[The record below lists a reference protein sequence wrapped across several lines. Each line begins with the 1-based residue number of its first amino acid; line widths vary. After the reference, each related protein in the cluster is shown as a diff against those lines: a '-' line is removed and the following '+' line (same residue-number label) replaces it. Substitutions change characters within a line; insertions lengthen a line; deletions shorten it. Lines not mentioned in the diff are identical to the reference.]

1 MGVFAEGSGEGLFA
15 KSLSPATPQESEE
28 LYMTQFLQ
36 YVISGLSTGSLYALV
51 ALGLVLIYRS
61 TRILNFAHGDITTFG
76 TFAAFMLLGMNF
88 PFTLAYGIALLA
100 GAALAMAFYFVILVP
115 AQRRDATQ
123 LGQIILTLG
132 LGLILQGGIAYFGGT
147 EPQAFPFPL
156 SETKIYRFWG
166 LTISQLGVGTLAV
179 SLLCCF
185 LFYLLVQKTRLGLA
199 MRATSEN
206 LTAAQTL
213 GIPTRGVL
221 AFSWGLAAAL
231 GVVAGLFL
239 APALLLD
246 PFFMLEPFLKGFAAA
261 ILGGLNSLPGAIVGG
276 LILGVAEALTGGY
289 LSIAFK
295 NSLAF
300 IVIIFVLLLRPEG
313 LLGEEFKER
322 V

>member
-1 MGVFAEGSGEGLFA
+1 MQNFC
-15 KSLSPATPQESEE
+15 
-28 LYMTQFLQ
+28 Q
-36 YVISGLSTGSLYALV
+36 YLISGLSTGSLYALV

-61 TRILNFAHGDITTFG
+61 TRILNFAHGDVTTFG
-76 TFAAFMLLGMNF
+76 AFVAFMLLGMDA
-88 PFTLAYGIALLA
+88 PFTLAYGVALLA

-132 LGLILQGGIAYFGGT
+132 LGLILQGVISYFGGT

-156 SETKIYRFWG
+156 SETKIYRLG
-166 LTISQLGVGTLAV
+166 GVTINQLSLGTLGI
-179 SLLCCF
+179 SLLCCL

-213 GIPTRGVL
+213 GIPTRSVL

-276 LILGVAEALTGGY
+276 LLLGVAEALTGGY
-289 LSIAFK
+289 FSIAFK

>member
-1 MGVFAEGSGEGLFA
+1 M
-15 KSLSPATPQESEE
+15 Q
-28 LYMTQFLQ
+28 QFGQ
-36 YVISGLSTGSLYALV
+36 YFISGLSTGSLYALV

-76 TFAAFMLLGMNF
+76 TFVAFMLLGMDS
-88 PFTLAYGIALLA
+88 PFSVAYGVALLA

-132 LGLILQGGIAYFGGT
+132 LGLILQGVISYFGGT

-156 SETKIYRFWG
+156 SETKIYRLG
-166 LTISQLGVGTLAV
+166 GITISQLSLGTLGI
-179 SLLCCF
+179 SLLCCL

-213 GIPTRGVL
+213 GIPTRSIL
-221 AFSWGLAAAL
+221 AFSWGLASAL

-276 LILGVAEALTGGY
+276 LLLGIAEALTGGY